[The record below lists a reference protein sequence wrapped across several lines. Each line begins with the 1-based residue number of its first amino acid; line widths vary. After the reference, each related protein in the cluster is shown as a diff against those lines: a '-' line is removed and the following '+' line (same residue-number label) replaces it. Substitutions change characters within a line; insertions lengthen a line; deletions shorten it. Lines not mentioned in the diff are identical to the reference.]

1 MTEDREIQLRLV
13 FTNYKINLMDQLLN
27 SHVQKIKRHNPHL
40 HFDIPTLRK
49 DLTLLQF
56 NPNLTPNI
64 LAFELFVFQVE
75 LIQAFQPQTKIFY
88 TVVLKELT
96 KLFPKSYLVTEDF
109 QPKNVPTPLIP
120 LQTKDGL

>member
-13 FTNYKINLMDQLLN
+13 FTNYKINLMDQFLN
-27 SHVQKIKRHNPHL
+27 SHVQKIQRHNPHL

-56 NPNLTPNI
+56 NPNLTPKI

-88 TVVLKELT
+88 TGVLKELT
-96 KLFPKSYLVTEDF
+96 KLFPKSYLLTEVF
-109 QPKNVPTPLIP
+109 QMFKPL
-120 LQTKDGL
+120 

>member
-13 FTNYKINLMDQLLN
+13 FTNYEINLMDQFLN
-27 SHVQKIKRHNPHL
+27 SHVQKIQRHNPHL

-56 NPNLTPNI
+56 NPNLTPKI

-88 TVVLKELT
+88 TGVLKELT

-109 QPKNVPTPLIP
+109 QP
-120 LQTKDGL
+120 